1 MKKYTYEEIN
11 VGLKESFKVTVTKE
25 MLSSFK
31 DITNDLN
38 PMHNDDEFAKG
49 KGYKGRVAYGMLTA
63 SFMSTIAGMYL
74 PGERSLILSV
84 EAEFPNPVYIGDEI
98 TIEGEV
104 KEKNDTFQFI
114 IIKVTVKNSENKK
127 VLRGKMKVKVLSD

>member
-49 KGYKGRVAYGMLTA
+49 KGYNGRVAYGMLTA

>member
-11 VGLKESFKVTVTKE
+11 VGLKESFKVTVTE
-25 MLSSFK
+25 DMLSSFK

-114 IIKVTVKNSENKK
+114 IVKVTVKNSENKK